1 MADEWDFQRVRR
13 FMDEQAAMPASSVL
27 YMNATDL
34 IRQIPAAPRRTCSTM
49 EAEAA
54 GTNSRL
60 KAPVAAAVELQ
71 PIQQSPLGTSH
82 MNALQAASGMH
93 PSRNRSFEE
102 PAADQSKLIIQ
113 QTVRAPTFTDL
124 VAQVSSCVEEIQH
137 EVHKL
142 QQQVHILQQQD
153 GAINPAN
160 HGLKRYKMSSSA
172 EKLFNHQT
180 LATAAVREADQAHAI
195 PSERSGKAVYRKQLQ
210 QLQTDHEEPNL
221 ELRLGNGHLHNVDV
235 QGTFLHSR
243 AKELQ
248 RQRAAAGAAYPAS
261 CHIPVQVPRRSSN
274 EFRYRVESRGG
285 VLQLVASAFSRPTPA
300 ARPPIIGSTG
310 TAMLPVSSGA
320 SLQVH
325 PRLVEPNHG
334 TAQLEALKADA
345 RAAAERSYR
354 RQLIMA
360 RSASSSEMPIVS
372 PPVPYTTTES
382 YKGPPHQNCSPATT
396 TISNA
401 TIMGHPASVIMGK
414 MGPSPP
420 PPSMLM
426 RSMGPLPLPE
436 ILGPT
441 IAQARQSVISTPFPP
456 DRPLPFSPGDVSLC
470 KYYGHFLLLE
480 LLQLSMSHPIPTAA
494 PGLCIPLSLH
504 VVMIQPRMI
513 DFCVHD
519 DDLLLLAA
527 AAPPLHA
534 GQEEE
539 VANRTALGV
548 QIPGRSRNAPALAAA
563 AVVVGKV
570 PDFWVTLT
578 KFDVDR
584 KFSVIV
590 ENHQQQEEVQLVLP
604 EVISKHLP
612 KEAVPLILRA
622 KLAVHGH
629 KYSAS
634 SSQSDV
640 AAGAVAQHHELLD
653 WPVVLRSTACTSSI
667 CDGWSQFV
675 KDGKLEVGDC
685 CRFHQNAL
693 DTSLFEVAITRPIKL

>member
-1 MADEWDFQRVRR
+1 MQLFVKEYSYSRTAIMADEWDFQRVRR

-34 IRQIPAAPRRTCSTM
+34 IRQIPPAPRGTCSTM

-71 PIQQSPLGTSH
+71 PIQQSPLGTSY

-124 VAQVSSCVEEIQH
+124 VVQVSSCVEEIQH
-137 EVHKL
+137 EVHN
-142 QQQVHILQQQD
+142 LQQQD
-153 GAINPAN
+153 GAIHPAN

-172 EKLFNHQT
+172 EKPFNHQT

-221 ELRLGNGHLHNVDV
+221 ELRLGNGHVHNVDV
-235 QGTFLHSR
+235 QGTFVHSR
-243 AKELQ
+243 AKELH
-248 RQRAAAGAAYPAS
+248 RQRAAAAAAYPVS
-261 CHIPVQVPRRSSN
+261 CHIPVQVPRRSPN

-285 VLQLVASAFSRPTPA
+285 VLQLVASAFYRPPPA

-310 TAMLPVSSGA
+310 TAMLP
-320 SLQVH
+320 
-325 PRLVEPNHG
+325 VEPNHG

-345 RAAAERSYR
+345 RAAAARSYR

-372 PPVPYTTTES
+372 PPVPYATTES

-401 TIMGHPASVIMGK
+401 TIMGHPVSVIMGK

-426 RSMGPLPLPE
+426 RSMGPPPLPK

-441 IAQARQSVISTPFPP
+441 TAQAQQSVISTPFPP

-470 KYYGHFLLLE
+470 KYYGDFLLLE
-480 LLQLSMSHPIPTAA
+480 LLQLFMSHPIPTAA

-504 VVMIQPRMI
+504 VVMIQPRDVCAHEFCTFLEYVNFQ
-513 DFCVHD
+513 DFQLHN
-519 DDLLLLAA
+519 LADGESYITYCA
-527 AAPPLHA
+527 FTYMH
-534 GQEEE
+534 
-539 VANRTALGV
+539 
-548 QIPGRSRNAPALAAA
+548 
-563 AVVVGKV
+563 
-570 PDFWVTLT
+570 
-578 KFDVDR
+578 
-584 KFSVIV
+584 
-590 ENHQQQEEVQLVLP
+590 
-604 EVISKHLP
+604 
-612 KEAVPLILRA
+612 
-622 KLAVHGH
+622 AVHPELC
-629 KYSAS
+629 KIYIR
-634 SSQSDV
+634 D
-640 AAGAVAQHHELLD
+640 HEYCFQLCILI
-653 WPVVLRSTACTSSI
+653 TTQ
-667 CDGWSQFV
+667 QF
-675 KDGKLEVGDC
+675 
-685 CRFHQNAL
+685 A
-693 DTSLFEVAITRPIKL
+693 

>member
-34 IRQIPAAPRRTCSTM
+34 IRQIPAAPRGTCSTM
-49 EAEAA
+49 EAEPA

-71 PIQQSPLGTSH
+71 PIQQSPLGTSY

-93 PSRNRSFEE
+93 PSRNRSFEQ

-113 QTVRAPTFTDL
+113 QTLRAPTFTDR
-124 VAQVSSCVEEIQH
+124 VVQVSSCVEEIQR
-137 EVHKL
+137 EVHN
-142 QQQVHILQQQD
+142 LQQQD

-160 HGLKRYKMSSSA
+160 HGLKRYKTSSSA

-248 RQRAAAGAAYPAS
+248 RQRAAAVAAYPVS
-261 CHIPVQVPRRSSN
+261 CHIPVQVPRRTPN

-285 VLQLVASAFSRPTPA
+285 VLQLVASAFSRPPPA

-320 SLQVH
+320 SLQEH

-345 RAAAERSYR
+345 RAAAVRSYR
-354 RQLIMA
+354 RQLIMT
-360 RSASSSEMPIVS
+360 RSASSSEMPNVL
-372 PPVPYTTTES
+372 PRVPYTTTES
-382 YKGPPHQNCSPATT
+382 YKGPPHQNSSPATT

-401 TIMGHPASVIMGK
+401 TIMGHPASVIMGT

-426 RSMGPLPLPE
+426 RSMGPPPLPE

-441 IAQARQSVISTPFPP
+441 TAQAQQSVISTPFPP
-456 DRPLPFSPGDVSLC
+456 DRPLPFSPGDVSL
-470 KYYGHFLLLE
+470 
-480 LLQLSMSHPIPTAA
+480 S
-494 PGLCIPLSLH
+494 
-504 VVMIQPRMI
+504 
-513 DFCVHD
+513 
-519 DDLLLLAA
+519 
-527 AAPPLHA
+527 AAPPLNA
-534 GQEEE
+534 GQEEK

-548 QIPGRSRNAPALAAA
+548 KIPGRSRNAPALAAA

-578 KFDVDR
+578 KFAVDCKFS
-584 KFSVIV
+584 KFSVDCSDA

-612 KEAVPLILRA
+612 KEAVHLILRA
-622 KLAVHGH
+622 KLAVDGH
-629 KYSAS
+629 NYSAS

-640 AAGAVAQHHELLD
+640 AAAKHHELLD
-653 WPVVLRSTACTSSI
+653 WPVVLRPTAYTSSI

-685 CRFHQNAL
+685 CRFHQSAL
-693 DTSLFEVAITRPIKL
+693 DRNLFEVAITRPIKL